1 MCSPQLST
9 AASVQ
14 PTATLSDATSSPAQS
29 FFSKGHS
36 ARPGSSI
43 SSIASSPLPLESTD
57 SLGIPK
63 RFLEDVTEEPHEREN
78 DFDVTD
84 GGVHCFC
91 TWQTSAW
98 EFLLCLLL
106 TVLQLMVISPMH
118 FAVLSTVIP
127 EIQHRNQITNS
138 IARWLPTDFHPVH
151 PRRSINR
158 ATSHSQ
164 ALVAD

>member
-14 PTATLSDATSSPAQS
+14 PPGHTATLPDATSSPAQS

-84 GGVHCFC
+84 GEVHCFC
-91 TWQTSAW
+91 ALQP
-98 EFLLCLLL
+98 LLGSLIVPAC
-106 TVLQLMVISPMH
+106 
-118 FAVLSTVIP
+118 
-127 EIQHRNQITNS
+127 
-138 IARWLPTDFHPVH
+138 
-151 PRRSINR
+151 
-158 ATSHSQ
+158 
-164 ALVAD
+164 

>member
-1 MCSPQLST
+1 MPSSQLS
-9 AASVQ
+9 
-14 PTATLSDATSSPAQS
+14 TATLSDATSSPALS

-84 GGVHCFC
+84 GEVHYFC
-91 TWQTSAW
+91 TLPP
-98 EFLLCLLL
+98 LLGSSYC
-106 TVLQLMVISPMH
+106 
-118 FAVLSTVIP
+118 ACC
-127 EIQHRNQITNS
+127 
-138 IARWLPTDFHPVH
+138 
-151 PRRSINR
+151 
-158 ATSHSQ
+158 
-164 ALVAD
+164 